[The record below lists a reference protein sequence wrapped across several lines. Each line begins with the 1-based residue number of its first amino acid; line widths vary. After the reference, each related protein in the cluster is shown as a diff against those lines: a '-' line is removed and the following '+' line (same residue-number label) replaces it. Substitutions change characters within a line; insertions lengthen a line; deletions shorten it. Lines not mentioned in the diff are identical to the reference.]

1 MSLPVLNLLSPGED
15 TVNRWINTFGT
26 GGDLL
31 LDIKGDEKMAGD
43 TNVTLPPQ
51 DFEAPDNV
59 NVDPRLLEN
68 AQRITTQDL
77 LNIATIPSP
86 SPQVNGQNSRKK
98 KTKEPEMTQGKFRE
112 GGMERILN
120 RARPSPPGSV
130 LKMI

>member
-1 MSLPVLNLLSPGED
+1 MSLPTLNLLSPGED
-15 TVNRWINTFGT
+15 TVSRWLNTFGAE
-26 GGDLL
+26 GDLL
-31 LDIKGDEKMAGD
+31 LDTKGDEKMAGD

-51 DFEAPDNV
+51 DLEAPDNV

-98 KTKEPEMTQGKFRE
+98 TKEPEMTQGKFRE
-112 GGMERILN
+112 GGMEMILN
-120 RARPSPPGSV
+120 RARPSPPGSE